1 MEARTISLSHTE
13 TDAHPRGPR
22 VDRGA
27 SEAQG
32 PTRDGPVIPD
42 GWTAMRLLTY
52 LAARLAG
59 ARRRRAAA
67 REPCDGGSF
76 PERARAA
83 LKPDQATW
91 LVTRAV
97 SLRAF

>member
-1 MEARTISLSHTE
+1 
-13 TDAHPRGPR
+13 
-22 VDRGA
+22 
-27 SEAQG
+27 
-32 PTRDGPVIPD
+32 
-42 GWTAMRLLTY
+42 MRLLAR

-67 REPCDGGSF
+67 REQCDGGSF

-83 LKPDQATW
+83 LRPGQATW

>member
-1 MEARTISLSHTE
+1 
-13 TDAHPRGPR
+13 
-22 VDRGA
+22 
-27 SEAQG
+27 
-32 PTRDGPVIPD
+32 
-42 GWTAMRLLTY
+42 MRLLTY